1 MEAFAPA
8 YAEDDDRLSQL
19 VGPARALLARTE
31 ALTLS
36 TQRSMSQCLLGGVF
50 FLCAAGGA
58 GALTPFAAPENRA
71 VVIAGA
77 VAFALAAG
85 LLFYGMSQLRFDLG
99 PLGAFTQELR
109 AGLRNAER
117 AYSDGPE
124 VQPEVRPEV
133 QS

>member
-1 MEAFAPA
+1 LDAFAPP

-36 TQRSMSQCLLGGVF
+36 TQRSMMQCLLAGVF

-58 GALTPFAAPENRA
+58 GALTPFAAPENRGVVIVGAALLA
-71 VVIAGA
+71 VV
-77 VAFALAAG
+77 AG

-109 AGLRNAER
+109 AGLQKAEQS
-117 AYSDGPE
+117 YLDEPE
-124 VQPEVRPEV
+124 VQA
-133 QS
+133 

>member
-1 MEAFAPA
+1 MEAFASA

-36 TQRSMSQCLLGGVF
+36 TQRSMSKCLLGAVF
-50 FLCAAGGA
+50 FLCAALGA
-58 GALTPFAAPENRA
+58 GALTPFAAAESRP

-77 VAFALAAG
+77 VAFAVAAG

-99 PLGAFTQELR
+99 PLNAFGQELR
-109 AGLRNAER
+109 TGLRNAEQ
-117 AYSDGPE
+117 AYIDDPE
-124 VQPEVRPEV
+124 IQP
-133 QS
+133 

>member
-1 MEAFAPA
+1 LEAFATP
-8 YAEDDDRLSQL
+8 YVEDDDRLSQL

-31 ALTLS
+31 ALTLA

-50 FLCAAGGA
+50 FLCAALGA

-77 VAFALAAG
+77 VVLALAAG

-99 PLGAFTQELR
+99 PLNAFCQELR
-109 AGLRNAER
+109 SGLRNAEQ
-117 AYSDGPE
+117 AYIDDPE
-124 VQPEVRPEV
+124 AR
-133 QS
+133 S

>member
-1 MEAFAPA
+1 LEAFAPPPV
-8 YAEDDDRLSQL
+8 EDDDRLSQL

-36 TQRSMSQCLLGGVF
+36 TQRSMMQCLLAGVF

-77 VAFALAAG
+77 VLLGIAAG
-85 LLFYGMSQLRFDLG
+85 LLFYGMTQLRFDLG
-99 PLGAFTQELR
+99 PLGAYTQELR
-109 AGLRNAER
+109 AGLRNAEQ
-117 AYSDGPE
+117 AYVDDAE
-124 VQPEVRPEV
+124 A